1 MSILNIVFVDQDMKL
16 AMYLKNR
23 QEHSSVD
30 AAQTPA
36 SARHALP
43 PSNSAVATSSCT
55 AGIDSN
61 LHSCFEIFIYLV
73 PILPFVWFKFMH
85 MRQRLD
91 NCDSSSHL
99 AFVNQRVTWSK

>member
-1 MSILNIVFVDQDMKL
+1 MYRFYTLLRKKIGYFKFVFLVEQDMKL

-43 PSNSAVATSSCT
+43 PSSAVATSSCT
-55 AGIDSN
+55 AGNDSN
-61 LHSCFEIFIYLV
+61 LHSFCFEIFIYLV
-73 PILPFVWFKFMH
+73 PILPFASFKFMH
-85 MRQRLD
+85 MRPL
-91 NCDSSSHL
+91 
-99 AFVNQRVTWSK
+99 W